1 LQRLAACID
10 RGLEAV
16 QKEQKDLRREVKK
29 IHAVADTLDPAKG
42 SAEERRSQFEKLRAR
57 FSRQSS
63 PFGQYMA
70 KIMASFVV
78 GLFVVPLAALPQD
91 NLDLERW
98 FRLPKSHERRIHG
111 RRHAGT
117 RLVQEG
123 PTLAPTLD
131 AHLHHPD
138 PFTADELV
146 PYRCAQ
152 PPPSQ
157 KAAIARRR
165 IARSARSSKLR
176 PVLLAELERRY
187 LELP

>member
-1 LQRLAACID
+1 MQRLAACID

-16 QKEQKDLRREVKK
+16 QADQKELRREVEK
-29 IHAVADTLDPAKG
+29 IQAVADTLDPAKG
-42 SAEERRSQFEKLRAR
+42 SVEERRSKFEELQEQ
-57 FSRQSS
+57 FSRHSS
-63 PFGQYMA
+63 SFGQHMA
-70 KIMASFVV
+70 RIMASFLV
-78 GLFVVPLAALPQD
+78 GLFVAPFADLPQD

-131 AHLHHPD
+131 AHLHHPG
-138 PFTADELV
+138 PFTVEELL
-146 PYRCAQ
+146 PYRAAQ

-157 KAAIARRR
+157 KTAIARRR
-165 IARSARSSKLR
+165 IARRARSSKQR
-176 PVLLAELERRY
+176 PRLLAELERRY

>member
-1 LQRLAACID
+1 LRRLAACID

-16 QKEQKDLRREVKK
+16 QEDQKELRREVKK
-29 IHAVADTLDPAKG
+29 IQAVADTLDPTRG
-42 SAEERRSQFEKLRAR
+42 SAEERRSQFEELQER

-63 PFGQYMA
+63 SFGQHMA
-70 KIMASFVV
+70 KIMASFAV
-78 GLFVVPLAALPQD
+78 GLFVGPLADLPQD

-123 PTLAPTLD
+123 PTLTPTLD
-131 AHLHHPD
+131 AHLHHPE

-146 PYRCAQ
+146 PYRSAQ

-176 PVLLAELERRY
+176 PLFLAELERRY
-187 LELP
+187 LSLP

>member
-1 LQRLAACID
+1 MQRLAACID

-16 QKEQKDLRREVKK
+16 HEEQKELRREVKK
-29 IHAVADTLDPAKG
+29 IQAVADTLDPATG
-42 SAEERRSQFEKLRAR
+42 SAEERRSQFEKLQER
-57 FSRQSS
+57 FSQQSS
-63 PFGQYMA
+63 SFGQHMA
-70 KIMASFVV
+70 KIMASFAV
-78 GLFVVPLAALPQD
+78 GLFVGPLADLPQD

-131 AHLHHPD
+131 AHFHHPE

-146 PYRCAQ
+146 PYRFAQ

-157 KAAIARRR
+157 KAAVARRR
-165 IARSARSSKLR
+165 IARNARSSKLR
-176 PVLLAELERRY
+176 PLLLAELERRY